1 MADLS
6 LVDSTALS
14 IGERKVDLGGSAFDD
29 GEEAAFGI
37 LLEVRRCSVS
47 IECGLIVV
55 LFVEEE
61 PLRVTRGAMCE
72 VHAATRV
79 GACVRGEVVEER
91 DGVVFVARFDD
102 VGYGDADHA
111 FAPGSLPK
119 KTMDT
124 MHESYRR

>member
-1 MADLS
+1 MADVSL

-37 LLEVRRCSVS
+37 LLEVRCCSVS

-61 PLRVTRGAMCE
+61 PARVTRGAVCRGTCGNQVRRVCE
-72 VHAATRV
+72 R
-79 GACVRGEVVEER
+79 
-91 DGVVFVARFDD
+91 
-102 VGYGDADHA
+102 
-111 FAPGSLPK
+111 
-119 KTMDT
+119 
-124 MHESYRR
+124 